1 MPKEELLKLCK
12 ENEYS
17 KKDIDLFKK
26 AIDFVKDHLKEKKRW
41 SGEPIINHNIAIG
54 TILAK
59 SKLFPEVVAAGI
71 LYGLEKEILPTELQ
85 RNFGKEIS
93 DLVYGQIQLKVI
105 KSKNKSVEAET
116 LRKIL
121 LVTLRDVRII
131 FVKLAD
137 KLDNLKTIEVFI
149 IVSSLKNMKF

>member
-26 AIDFVKDHLKEKKRW
+26 AIDFVKDHLKEKKRL
-41 SGEPIINHNIAIG
+41 SGEPVINHNIAIG

-85 RNFGKEIS
+85 RNFGKERRDQPCI
-93 DLVYGQIQLKVI
+93 
-105 KSKNKSVEAET
+105 NKEASFSCPSRSASLNVRSEAGAGCQHGRHPS
-116 LRKIL
+116 LRPRK
-121 LVTLRDVRII
+121 D
-131 FVKLAD
+131 
-137 KLDNLKTIEVFI
+137 
-149 IVSSLKNMKF
+149 